1 VTVQF
6 EPNVSATTDERVESL
21 EAQVRELH
29 ALLSG
34 AAPKPPAVSIPK
46 APKSP
51 KILLNGMLHIDGGI
65 VAQDSANADLIG
77 DVDNSLGFRRARIG
91 VDGFLTEHLYYRLVP
106 DFAVSGRPSFRD
118 AYVEYVDFPGIGTI
132 RLGESRQPF
141 GMESQTPAS
150 QLLFLERSVAFALS
164 PFRQVGLGMRNR
176 NGDETVTWHA
186 AVFGYPS
193 GQFGTAVS
201 DSGFG
206 VAARSTAI
214 LWEDESA
221 ESLIHIGADYSY
233 LHPNGDTL
241 RFRSVPEYNGLLT
254 GADGTTAVVP
264 PFVDT
269 GFMMN
274 ASSNAFGLEL
284 AAIQGPLVVQ
294 GEIVTTSVDLDGGD
308 SATFNGAYVY
318 GAYVL
323 TDDRHKY
330 NREFGNIERLI
341 PRHPVG
347 EGGWGA
353 WEVTARL
360 SMLDLDDGP
369 IDGGRIHDLTLG
381 MNWYFNKH
389 AYLQFNCIHA
399 WVDRPPVGDNEA
411 NIYATRFA
419 VDF

>member
-1 VTVQF
+1 MDSSGQAAIVPLETSD
-6 EPNVSATTDERVESL
+6 PGTADERIETL
-21 EAQVRELH
+21 EAQVRELRS
-29 ALLSG
+29 LLSKS
-34 AAPKPPAVSIPK
+34 APKPPAISVPK
-46 APKSP
+46 APKYP
-51 KILLNGMLHIDGGI
+51 NIELNGMLHIDGGVI
-65 VAQDSANADLIG
+65 AQDDANVDLVG
-77 DVDNSLGFRRARIG
+77 DINNSLGFRRARLG
-91 VDGFLTEHLYYRLVP
+91 VAGFLTEHLYYRLVP

-118 AYVEYVDFPGIGTI
+118 AYVEYVDFP
-132 RLGESRQPF
+132 ESRQPF

-150 QLLFLERSVAFALS
+150 QLMFLERSVAFALS

-176 NGDETVTWHA
+176 NEDETLTWHA
-186 AVFGYPS
+186 SVFGYPS

-214 LWEDESA
+214 LWEDNA
-221 ESLIHIGADYSY
+221 TESLIHIGADYSY
-233 LHPNGDTL
+233 LHPNDNPL

-269 GFMMN
+269 GLMMN

-284 AAIQGPLVVQ
+284 ATIQGPLVVQ
-294 GEIVTTSVDLDGGD
+294 GEIVTTAVDLDGGD
-308 SATFNGAYVY
+308 SATFNGAYIH

-330 NREFGNIERLI
+330 NREFGNIERLL

-353 WEVTARL
+353 WELTARL
-360 SMLDLDDGP
+360 SALDLNDGP

-381 MNWYFNKH
+381 MNWYFNKN
-389 AYLQFNCIHA
+389 AYLQFNYIHA
-399 WVDRPPVGDNEA
+399 WVDRAPVGDNSA
-411 NIYATRFA
+411 NIYASRFA